1 MDYILTVEGGRYM
14 ARVNAQMMPMH
25 LARVDVGSGTS
36 GQPEQLTELANKKQ
50 TIQIDSIE
58 QDGNTAVLHCM
69 LTNLE
74 LHTGYQ
80 LQQAGVYA
88 HDAVDNK
95 DVLIFVGQ
103 DERGEWIPPIE
114 EREAQWLHNI
124 GLQVSTTKEIT
135 FDLRVNDFV
144 RKGYL
149 EDRLEDRGRVLVG
162 PINTEIG
169 ENDILLILEDEFQ
182 VAAVSNIELSQEPPA
197 DADANW
203 GAVRIVEGKLTVAQ
217 MPEADTTFFAQ
228 IGDDRNG
235 E

>member
-1 MDYILTVEGGRYM
+1 MDYILTVEGERYM
-14 ARVNAQMMPMH
+14 TRVNAQMMPMH
-25 LARVDVGSGTS
+25 LVRVDVGSGIVS
-36 GQPEQLTELANKKQ
+36 QPEFLTSLTDKKQ

-58 QDGNTAVLHCM
+58 QDGNTAIIHCM

-74 LHTGYQ
+74 LHIGYQ

-124 GLQVSTTKEIT
+124 GIKISTTKDIT
-135 FDLRVNDFV
+135 FDLSVNDFV
-144 RKGYL
+144 RKGLL
-149 EDRLEDRGRVLVG
+149 EEKLDQRGRVLVG

-169 ENDILLILEDEFQ
+169 DNDILLILDSGFE
-182 VAAVSNIELSQEPPA
+182 VAAIANMVIGDMPPS
-197 DADANW
+197 DPDSNW
-203 GAVRIVEGKLTVAQ
+203 GTVRIVDGILTVAEK
-217 MPEADTTFFAQ
+217 PEENTTFF
-228 IGDDRNG
+228 GKV
-235 E
+235 

>member
-1 MDYILTVEGGRYM
+1 MDYILTVEGERYM

-25 LARVDVGSGTS
+25 LIRVDVGSGIVA
-36 GQPEQLTELANKKQ
+36 QPELLTSLTEKKQ

-58 QDGNTAVLHCM
+58 QDGNTAIIHCM

-74 LHTGYQ
+74 LHIGYQ

-124 GLQVSTTKEIT
+124 GIKISTTKDIT
-135 FDLRVNDFV
+135 FDLSVNDFV
-144 RKGYL
+144 RKGLL
-149 EDRLEDRGRVLVG
+149 EEKLDQRGRVLVG

-169 ENDILLILEDEFQ
+169 DNDILLILDSGFE
-182 VAAVSNIELSQEPPA
+182 VAAITNMVIGDTPPS
-197 DADANW
+197 DPDSNW
-203 GAVRIVEGKLTVAQ
+203 GTVRIVDGILTVGEQ
-217 MPEADTTFFAQ
+217 PGEDTTFFAH
-228 IGDDRNG
+228 INR
-235 E
+235 EE

>member
-36 GQPEQLTELANKKQ
+36 EQPEQLTELANKKQ

-58 QDGNTAVLHCM
+58 QDGNTAVIHCM

-149 EDRLEDRGRVLVG
+149 EERLDDRGRVLVG
-162 PINTEIG
+162 PIDTEIKD
-169 ENDILLILEDEFQ
+169 NDILLIIDDGFD
-182 VAAVSNIELSQEPPA
+182 VAAISNMAIGNTPPM
-197 DADANW
+197 DSTPNW
-203 GAVRIVEGKLTVAQ
+203 GAVEIVDGVLTVAEQ
-217 MPEADTTFFAQ
+217 PSEDTTFFAQ
-228 IGDDRNG
+228 IKG
-235 E
+235 EE

>member
-1 MDYILTVEGGRYM
+1 MDYILTVEGERYM

-25 LARVDVGSGTS
+25 LIRVDVGSGIVA
-36 GQPEQLTELANKKQ
+36 QPELLTSLTEKKQ

-58 QDGNTAVLHCM
+58 QDGNTAIIHCM

-74 LHTGYQ
+74 LHIGYQ

-124 GLQVSTTKEIT
+124 GMKISTTKDIT
-135 FDLRVNDFV
+135 FDLSVNDFV
-144 RKGYL
+144 RKGLL
-149 EDRLEDRGRVLVG
+149 EEKLDQRGRVLVG

-169 ENDILLILEDEFQ
+169 DNDILLILDSGFE
-182 VAAVSNIELSQEPPA
+182 VAAITNMVIGDTPPS
-197 DADANW
+197 DPDSNW
-203 GAVRIVEGKLTVAQ
+203 GTVRIVDGILTVGEQ
-217 MPEADTTFFAQ
+217 PGEDTTFFAH
-228 IGDDRNG
+228 INR
-235 E
+235 EE